1 MQNALEK
8 GNEQTEIKAN
18 KTILGINIGED
29 VQKTNE
35 LLKVQ
40 ILAQKTALESL
51 KNENERK
58 EKQIKEVAER
68 KISLKNK
75 RKCYCS
81 FERIPKKKQ

>member
-51 KNENERK
+51 KMKMNGK
-58 EKQIKEVAER
+58 
-68 KISLKNK
+68 KNK
-75 RKCYCS
+75 
-81 FERIPKKKQ
+81 

>member
-40 ILAQKTALESL
+40 ILAQKRL
-51 KNENERK
+51 
-58 EKQIKEVAER
+58 
-68 KISLKNK
+68 
-75 RKCYCS
+75 
-81 FERIPKKKQ
+81 

>member
-1 MQNALEK
+1 MEK

-29 VQKTNE
+29 VQKDQRT
-35 LLKVQ
+35 LKSQ

-58 EKQIKEVAER
+58 EKQIKEVAE
-68 KISLKNK
+68 KKN
-75 RKCYCS
+75 
-81 FERIPKKKQ
+81 FIEKKKKKMLLQL

>member
-1 MQNALEK
+1 MEK

-40 ILAQKTALESL
+40 ILAQKNGFRII

-58 EKQIKEVAER
+58 EKQIKEVAEK

-75 RKCYCS
+75 
-81 FERIPKKKQ
+81 KKMLLQL

>member
-1 MQNALEK
+1 MEK

-29 VQKTNE
+29 VQKDQRT
-35 LLKVQ
+35 LKSQ

-58 EKQIKEVAER
+58 EKQIKEVAE
-68 KISLKNK
+68 KKNFIEK
-75 RKCYCS
+75 Q
-81 FERIPKKKQ
+81 KKMLLQL

>member
-58 EKQIKEVAER
+58 RKTNKGGCRKKNFIEKQ
-68 KISLKNK
+68 
-75 RKCYCS
+75 
-81 FERIPKKKQ
+81 KKKMLLQL